1 MIGHWQVKELS
12 GSNEL
17 KIYVGTTGEMATIE
31 LIEDEKWQLLGL
43 AKQLSLISSFNP
55 DLIQI

>member
-17 KIYVGTTGEMATIE
+17 KIYVGSIGEMATIE
-31 LIEDEKWQLLGL
+31 LIEDEK
-43 AKQLSLISSFNP
+43 
-55 DLIQI
+55 

>member
-17 KIYVGTTGEMATIE
+17 KIYVGTIGEMATIE
-31 LIEDEKWQLLGL
+31 LIEYEKWQLWGL
-43 AKQLSLISSFNP
+43 AKQLGSIASFNP